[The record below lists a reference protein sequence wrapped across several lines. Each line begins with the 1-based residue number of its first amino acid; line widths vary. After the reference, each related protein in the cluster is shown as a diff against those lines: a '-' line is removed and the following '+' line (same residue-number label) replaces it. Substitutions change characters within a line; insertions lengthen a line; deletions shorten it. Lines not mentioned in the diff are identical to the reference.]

1 MKKSFKKIAASLM
14 AAAMLVTGMTGIVSS
29 AADINEEP
37 ASIASE
43 DAARNRTFRYS
54 FSDVGQD
61 GRYLVSPVIPIAN
74 PTDIDISFGAVT
86 SSTQALVT
94 VVNTNDH
101 NDTYGNFI
109 MPTYAGATLH
119 TYISLPAGNYCFFV
133 TPYGGDWYS
142 TTSGSFT
149 VRVV

>member
-43 DAARNRTFRYS
+43 DAARNSTYS
-54 FSDVGQD
+54 YRFSDVGQS
-61 GRYLVSPVIPIAN
+61 GRFLMSPTISIVN
-74 PTDIDISFGAVT
+74 PTQIDISFG
-86 SSTQALVT
+86 SSSPAQALVT
-94 VVNTNDH
+94 VVSTSNF

-119 TYISLPAGNYCFFV
+119 TYISLPRGSYCFFV
-133 TPYGGDWYS
+133 TPYNG
-142 TTSGSFT
+142 TKTSGSFT